1 MEADGGGG
9 GAPVDL
15 ESAVEALGRSQRERT
30 SRFIKSEETGDLVL
44 KINNYT
50 LEEGEKSVFDA
61 ELGGRADRG
70 GERKVQRRV
79 AGRDFENSSICQH
92 CFLPGGDL
100 IMCDHCPVSMHL
112 ACAGIGDVSTLGQT
126 WSCPHHKC
134 HLCQRKAHAA
144 GGLLFRCSECPKA
157 FCEDHL
163 PLIIKS

>member
-100 IMCDHCPVSMHL
+100 IMCDHCPGSMHL

-163 PLIIKS
+163 PIIN